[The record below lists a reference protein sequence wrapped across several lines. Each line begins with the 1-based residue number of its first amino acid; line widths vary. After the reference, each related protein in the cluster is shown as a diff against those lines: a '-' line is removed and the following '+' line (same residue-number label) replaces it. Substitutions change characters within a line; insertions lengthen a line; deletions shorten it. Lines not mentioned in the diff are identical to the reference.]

1 MAIDIFDS
9 SPIEIISVDSVM
21 AYSDCNIGSAKPSKD
36 ILKKYPHH
44 LVDFVKPDSIFT
56 VSDFYRNS
64 IKLID
69 SIHRRKKVPV
79 FVGGTMMYFKSLLN
93 GLDDLP
99 ERDDAIRKKYE
110 KIKTQKG
117 IKELHSM
124 LLSKDEAY
132 ANQINELDEQ
142 RIIRAL
148 EVIDISGKPLSAQL
162 GLKNKMFLSDKFNI
176 HQYGILEDDRSLLH
190 SRIEDRLNKIIDA
203 GLVDEVNSLL
213 KKYDIPE
220 NHPLRKSVNYKQAI
234 ARINNEYDDDEFFN
248 RALFATRQLAK
259 RQMTWLRSW
268 KDIKK
273 FKIDS
278 REKIKEDVESLV
290 SSL

>member
-1 MAIDIFDS
+1 
-9 SPIEIISVDSVM
+9 
-21 AYSDCNIGSAKPSKD
+21 
-36 ILKKYPHH
+36 
-44 LVDFVKPDSIFT
+44 
-56 VSDFYRNS
+56 
-64 IKLID
+64 
-69 SIHRRKKVPV
+69 
-79 FVGGTMMYFKSLLN
+79 
-93 GLDDLP
+93 
-99 ERDDAIRKKYE
+99 
-110 KIKTQKG
+110 
-117 IKELHSM
+117 M
-124 LLSKDEAY
+124 LSSKDEAY
-132 ANQINELDEQ
+132 ANQINQLDEQ

-162 GLKNKMFLSDKFNI
+162 GLKNKMCLSDKFNI

-234 ARINNEYDDDEFFN
+234 ARINNEYDDGEFFN